1 MNHGALGPGPEF
13 DRIRAIA
20 RELGDGAAAL
30 DDDCAVLA
38 PVAHAFVLST
48 DVSVEGVHFRR
59 EWLTLEEIGWR
70 AAAAALSDLAAEGA
84 SPVGVLVALTSPA
97 EASEAEMSEV
107 MRGVGAAVTSVG
119 GRVLGGDLSSGPAWS
134 IAVTVVGTAER
145 PVTRSGAIPGDS
157 LWVTGTLGAAGAAVD
172 ALLANAAPRAELRH
186 AFARPEPRIREGR
199 WLAAHGAHAMIDL
212 SDGIGADAAHIAA
225 ASGVRVEIA
234 AAQLPSAY
242 GVDPARAAAGG
253 EDYELLVAMPAA
265 FAAGA
270 AAEFTA
276 ACRTRITC
284 VGRIAAGSGVR
295 LELDGAELR
304 VAGYDHF
311 RSVDASPG
319 GR

>member
-1 MNHGALGPGPEF
+1 MSDGALGPGPEF

-38 PVAHAFVLST
+38 PIAHALVLST

-84 SPVGVLVALTSPA
+84 SPIGMLVALTSPA
-97 EASEAEMSEV
+97 AASEADISEL
-107 MRGVGAAVTSVG
+107 MRGVGAAITSVG

-134 IAVTVVGTAER
+134 IAITVVGTAER
-145 PVTRSGAIPGDS
+145 PVTRAGALPGDS

-172 ALLANAAPRAELRH
+172 ALLANTSPTAELRN
-186 AFARPEPRIREGR
+186 AFARPEPRICEGR
-199 WLAAHGAHAMIDL
+199 WLAAHGAHAMIDV
-212 SDGIGADAAHIAA
+212 SDGIAADAAHIAA
-225 ASGVRVEIA
+225 ASGVHVEIA
-234 AAQLPSAY
+234 VAQLPRASD
-242 GVDPARAAAGG
+242 VDPARAAAGG
-253 EDYELLVAMPAA
+253 EDYELLVAMPAT
-265 FAAGA
+265 FTAGA

-276 ACRTRITC
+276 ASGTRITR

-311 RSVDASPG
+311 RGVDASPG